1 MCLITATRF
10 DHMWSKYD
18 FYMLICYFLYY
29 IRNVTNNN
37 AYMCYRIYRQILEE
51 QGASDDVDSRLA
63 AEFLAWFKSHVC
75 D

>member
-1 MCLITATRF
+1 MCLITMKRL

-18 FYMLICYFLYY
+18 FLYANLLFP
-29 IRNVTNNN
+29 ILRNVTNNN
-37 AYMCYRIYRQILEE
+37 ASMCYRKYRQILEE

-63 AEFLAWFKSHVC
+63 AKFPTLFKSHVR

>member
-1 MCLITATRF
+1 
-10 DHMWSKYD
+10 MWSKYD
-18 FYMLICYFLYY
+18 FYMLICCFLYY
-29 IRNVTNNN
+29 VRNVTNNN

-63 AEFLAWFKSHVC
+63 VKFPTWFKSHVR